1 MTTAAPFLLLSASAP
16 TTPQK
21 LGTLTVDRQIFRLD
35 GEPWQWL
42 GCSAFPLCHVYET
55 QGPAAVD
62 AFIDAYPGVRVLR
75 VWDYV
80 GSGWGANAWDSSPA
94 DVWIAFVRHC
104 NARGVFVE
112 VTLLTDDD
120 TARIEPA
127 KRLCEALSAQP
138 DLAFVLEGGNEPNT
152 HKSIN
157 THALIYV
164 MQLSGRLWSTGDY
177 EYSVYW
183 RGTHGTFHPARTNDF
198 ARRAHDAYEY
208 FHGGGPNN
216 EHEPATG
223 VAWVNDEPAKLA
235 DVPRDWAAWRSH
247 IAASLLFGS
256 GITIHTETGKFCR
269 LPTDDERQQWA
280 LAVEVLGLIAP
291 DAALGAYRR
300 IPAEHEPGQT
310 AEGRTYVVGNYM
322 VRCQQKNTG
331 APEPGWTALDN
342 DGVLFRR

>member
-1 MTTAAPFLLLSASAP
+1 M
-16 TTPQK
+16 
-21 LGTLTVDRQIFRLD
+21 LTVDRQIFRLD
-35 GEPWQWL
+35 GEPWLWL
-42 GCSAFPLCHVYET
+42 GVTAFPLCHLFET

-80 GSGWGANAWDSSPA
+80 GPGWGADAWDSSPA

-120 TARIEPA
+120 HNRIGPARM
-127 KRLCEALSAQP
+127 LLNALKAAG
-138 DLAFVLEGGNEPNT
+138 DLAMIVETANEPRT
-152 HKSIN
+152 HKDIN
-157 THALIYV
+157 TAALMDDV
-164 MQLSGRLWSTGDY
+164 LASGFLCSSGDY
-177 EYSVYW
+177 EDSRRWY
-183 RGTHGTFHPARTNDF
+183 GTHGTFHPARTNDF

-208 FHGGGPNN
+208 FHGGGPN
-216 EHEPATG
+216 EPSEPATG

-247 IAASLLFGS
+247 IAASFVFCP
-256 GITIHTETGKFCR
+256 GITIHNETGKFGQ
-269 LPTDDERQQWA
+269 LPTDDERRLWA
-280 LAVEVLGLIAP
+280 LALEVMGQIAP

-331 APEPGWTALDN
+331 APEPGWTPLDA